1 MIPEFEPPLGSH
13 PIPHT
18 LEWGSY
24 KFCQCI
30 THSSLHNSHALCLC
44 TQVINHNTTT
54 ILFLTMEHHKPLLP
68 TSSESE
74 GCPSPNPRTRKDKG
88 LLLVLGG
95 FLLLSS
101 LVAYGGYRASHLPH
115 AHVASPTSNH
125 DQHSSKSVPSTKWH
139 PVSRGLSS
147 GVSEKSSTV
156 SFATSQ
162 PFPWDN
168 SMLSWQ
174 RTAFHFQPDKNWM
187 NDPNGPLYYK
197 GWYHF
202 FYQYNPNGAVWGD
215 IVWGHAVSRD
225 MIHWL
230 HLPLAMVADQWYD
243 KNGVWT
249 GSATI
254 LADGQIMMLYT
265 GSTNESVQVQNLA
278 YPADPSDPL
287 LVDWIKYPGNPVLVP
302 PPGIG
307 VKDFRDPTTAWLTP
321 EGKWR
326 ITIGSKLNKTGIAL
340 VYDTVDFKTYE
351 LKEGLLRAVPTT
363 GMWECV
369 DFFPV
374 SKENV
379 NGLDTSTNGAGVKHV
394 MKVSLDDDRHDY
406 YSIGT
411 YDENN
416 VLFTPD
422 DAKND
427 VGVGLRYDYG
437 IFYASKT
444 FYDQNKARRI
454 LWGWI
459 GESDSEYAD
468 VAKGWA
474 SVQSIPRTV
483 KLDTKT
489 GSNLLQWPVAEVES
503 LRLRSDEFKN
513 LKAKPGSVVS
523 LDIETATQLDIV
535 AEFEIDKE
543 SLEKTVESNEEYTC
557 STSGGAAQRGAL
569 GPFGLLVLADD
580 GLSESNPVYFYVTKG
595 SNGNLKTSFCSDQ
608 SRSSEANDVRK
619 QILGSV
625 VPVLKGEKFS
635 LRILVDHSIV
645 ESFAQGGRTCV
656 TSRVYPTKAI
666 YGAARLFMFNN
677 ATEAT
682 VTASLKIWQMNSAF
696 IHPFHPDQK
705 N

>member
-1 MIPEFEPPLGSH
+1 
-13 PIPHT
+13 
-18 LEWGSY
+18 
-24 KFCQCI
+24 
-30 THSSLHNSHALCLC
+30 
-44 TQVINHNTTT
+44 
-54 ILFLTMEHHKPLLP
+54 MEHHKPLLP
-68 TSSESE
+68 TSSHAA
-74 GCPSPNPRTRKDKG
+74 PTPTTRKDLLFIVCG
-88 LLLVLGG
+88 LL
-95 FLLLSS
+95 FLSS
-101 LVAYGGYRASHLPH
+101 LVAYGGYRASGVPH
-115 AHVASPTSNH
+115 THVSSPTSNH
-125 DQHSSKSVPSTKWH
+125 QQDHQSPTSLLSSQWY
-139 PVSRGLSS
+139 PVSRGVSS
-147 GVSEKSSTV
+147 GVSEKSSNLL
-156 SFATSQ
+156 FASEGGASEA
-162 PFPWDN
+162 FPWDN

-174 RTAFHFQPDKNWM
+174 RTSFHFQPEKNWM
-187 NDPNGPLYYK
+187 NGPMYYK

-243 KNGVWT
+243 KQGVWT

-254 LADGQIMMLYT
+254 LPNGEIIMLYT

-287 LVDWIKYPGNPVLVP
+287 LLDWIKHTGNPVLVP

-307 VKDFRDPTTAWLTP
+307 AKDFRDPTTAWLTS

-340 VYDTVDFKTYE
+340 VYDTEDFKTFE
-351 LKEGLLRAVPTT
+351 LKEGLLRAVPGT

-374 SKENV
+374 SKKNG
-379 NGLDTSTNGAGVKHV
+379 NGLDTSVNGAEVKHV

-406 YSIGT
+406 YAIGT
-411 YDENN
+411 YDDNK

-422 DAKND
+422 DVKND

-444 FYDQNKARRI
+444 FFDQNKNRRI

-468 VAKGWA
+468 VTKGWA

-483 KLDTKT
+483 RLDTKT

-503 LRLRSDEFKN
+503 LRLRSDEFKS

-523 LDIETATQLDIV
+523 LDIETATQLDVV
-535 AEFEIDKE
+535 AEFEIDTE
-543 SLEKTVESNEEYTC
+543 SLQKTAESNEEFTC
-557 STSGGAAQRGAL
+557 SSSGGAAQRGAL
-569 GPFGLLVLADD
+569 GPFGLLVLADE
-580 GLSESNPVYFYVTKG
+580 GLSEYTPVYFYVIKG
-595 SNGNLKTSFCSDQ
+595 RNGNLRTSFCSDQ
-608 SRSSEANDVRK
+608 SRSSQANDVRK
-619 QILGSV
+619 QIFGSV

-635 LRILVDHSIV
+635 IRMLVDHSIV

-666 YGAARLFMFNN
+666 YGAARLFLFNN

-682 VTASLKIWQMNSAF
+682 VTASLKVWQMNSAF
-696 IHPFHPDQK
+696 IRPFPFKPDQK
-705 N
+705 S

>member
-1 MIPEFEPPLGSH
+1 MDH
-13 PIPHT
+13 R
-18 LEWGSY
+18 
-24 KFCQCI
+24 
-30 THSSLHNSHALCLC
+30 
-44 TQVINHNTTT
+44 
-54 ILFLTMEHHKPLLP
+54 KPLLP
-68 TSSESE
+68 TSSDAA
-74 GCPSPNPRTRKDKG
+74 PNPHTRKD
-88 LLLVLGG
+88 LLLVICGL
-95 FLLLSS
+95 LLLSS
-101 LVAYGGYRASHLPH
+101 LVAFGGYRASNAPH
-115 AHVASPTSNH
+115 ADVASATSNDEQRSPTS
-125 DQHSSKSVPSTKWH
+125 VPSPKWY
-139 PVSRGLSS
+139 PVSRGVSS
-147 GVSEKSSTV
+147 GVSEKSS
-156 SFATSQ
+156 SMLFAVKDGASKA
-162 PFPWDN
+162 FPWDN

-174 RTAFHFQPDKNWM
+174 RTAFHFQPEKNWM
-187 NDPNGPLYYK
+187 NDPNGPMYYK

-243 KNGVWT
+243 MQGVWT

-254 LADGQIMMLYT
+254 LPNGEIIMLYT

-278 YPADPSDPL
+278 YPANPSDPL

-307 VKDFRDPTTAWLTP
+307 AKDFRDPTTAWLTS

-340 VYDTVDFKTYE
+340 VYDTEDFKNYE
-351 LKEGLLRAVPTT
+351 LKEGLLRAVAGT

-374 SKENV
+374 SKENE
-379 NGLDTSTNGAGVKHV
+379 NGLDTSINGAEVKHV

-411 YDENN
+411 YDEKN

-444 FYDQNKARRI
+444 FYDQNKERRV

-483 KLDTKT
+483 ELDRKT
-489 GSNLLQWPVAEVES
+489 GSNLLQWPVAEIES

-523 LDIETATQLDIV
+523 VDIETATQLDIV

-543 SLEKTVESNEEYTC
+543 TLDKIPQSNEEYTC
-557 STSGGAAQRGAL
+557 STSGGSKQRGAL
-569 GPFGLLVLADD
+569 GPFGLLVLADE
-580 GLSESNPVYFYVTKG
+580 GLSEYTPQYFYVIKG
-595 SNGNLKTSFCSDQ
+595 SNGNLKTSFCADQ
-608 SRSSEANDVRK
+608 SRSSQANDVRK
-619 QILGSV
+619 QIVGSA

-645 ESFAQGGRTCV
+645 ESFAQGGRTVV

-666 YGAARLFMFNN
+666 YGAARLFLFNN

-682 VTASLKIWQMNSAF
+682 VTASLKVWQMNSAF
-696 IHPFHPDQK
+696 IRPFHPDQK
-705 N
+705 S